1 MGRGLARG
9 VDRGVGVG
17 LGVGVAVAVGVDVG
31 VAVGVALGV
40 TVEVAVGVGVAVGVA
55 VAVGVGVGVPDGTY
69 VMASTGGLALSRVS
83 NRFAVAMAV
92 SSPNT
97 SQPKLLA
104 GLSNHDCTSA
114 IICAELHVYC
124 PTPPTDWL
132 AVTVAEKSPPCI
144 VQKIV
149 SKKRCRHV
157 ASLGV
162 AGAPSPSPMGAW
174 EVPSPQSA
182 SSLCSSTVSA
192 PAGVIDMFMVRLTAV
207 IVEPAGIVPAMSK
220 ANTPRRSSPMPFS
233 PANKCKPA
241 PLL

>member
-1 MGRGLARG
+1 M
-9 VDRGVGVG
+9 V
-17 LGVGVAVAVGVDVG
+17 
-31 VAVGVALGV
+31 
-40 TVEVAVGVGVAVGVA
+40 
-55 VAVGVGVGVPDGTY
+55 
-69 VMASTGGLALSRVS
+69 STGGLALSRVS

-132 AVTVAEKSPPCI
+132 ALTVAEKSPPCI
-144 VQKIV
+144 VQKTV

-162 AGAPSPSPMGAW
+162 AGAPSPSPIGAW

-182 SSLCSSTVSA
+182 SSLCSSTVKA
-192 PAGVIDMFMVRLTAV
+192 PACVIDIFMLRVTEV
-207 IVEPAGIVPAMSK
+207 IVEPSGIVPATS
-220 ANTPRRSSPMPFS
+220 NSPSQYTPGISAVSPPSRAMPTCLHASAIPVTTSAVCSGFS
-233 PANKCKPA
+233 FEVAK
-241 PLL
+241 